1 MEVRSQKPEIKSRN
15 LEKSAR
21 RSPHQ
26 SAGNCR
32 YLCGQKGAH
41 IQARAS
47 LGNTTGN
54 FQNVL
59 RCPPVSPSPGYMD
72 LNDPSPLDVE
82 GSKRSVF
89 KKRNVTKLIG
99 ASPRQYYIKKAKTK
113 TTFLFLSRFFL
124 SGSTHVLAL
133 KTRQVSSVLVNC
145 SSILVNCTVE
155 RPHGN
160 GTKCSLQPKIHGKL
174 NSVNVPM
181 KKV

>member
-1 MEVRSQKPEIKSRN
+1 MEVKRQKPEIKSRN
-15 LEKSAR
+15 LEKSAC

-32 YLCGQKGAH
+32 YPCGQEGAH

-59 RCPPVSPSPGYMD
+59 QCPPTSPFPGYMD
-72 LNDPSPLDVE
+72 LYDTFSLDVE

-89 KKRNVTKLIG
+89 KKQNVTKVIG
-99 ASPRQYYIKKAKTK
+99 ASLRQYYKKSKKQEAKNHV
-113 TTFLFLSRFFL
+113 FVFVSLSL
-124 SGSTHVLAL
+124 SGSIHVLAL
-133 KTRQVSSVLVNC
+133 KTKQASSV
-145 SSILVNCTVE
+145 LVNCTVE
-155 RPHGN
+155 RPHGK